1 MGKYGNHQAQNVVTY
16 AYRRW
21 LFTRSSNCKALARK
35 ILVFWIS
42 RLGKVVTYQRWSQS
56 WRFDCMIFI
65 VCCQVGN
72 LLFSI

>member
-1 MGKYGNHQAQNVVTY
+1 MGKYGNHQAQKVVTY

-42 RLGKVVTYQRWSQS
+42 RLGKMVAYQRWWQS
-56 WRFDCMIFI
+56 
-65 VCCQVGN
+65 
-72 LLFSI
+72 